1 MHCKCLYSGQRC
13 IANAYIR
20 GCRIANPTERQ
31 NGRLLIKKNKK
42 TMESKRIV
50 CPGCH
55 GTLEVTNP
63 KGEPVLMIKCPNPA
77 CGAKLRVRF
86 DTGET
91 VIAPKKTAATVPG
104 YLTWDGQSFE
114 LKEGRN
120 SVGRSSSKHEADI
133 ELPTEDRSVSRL
145 HCLLDARRL
154 NSGRVKVVISDLRTA
169 EKISQKPTLIYDE
182 SLAPEDMLVLEDGD
196 TIEIGDQT
204 LRFHQKTLEP

>member
-1 MHCKCLYSGQRC
+1 
-13 IANAYIR
+13 
-20 GCRIANPTERQ
+20 
-31 NGRLLIKKNKK
+31 
-42 TMESKRIV
+42 
-50 CPGCH
+50 
-55 GTLEVTNP
+55 
-63 KGEPVLMIKCPNPA
+63 MIKCPNPA

-91 VIAPKKTAATVPG
+91 IIAPKKTAATVPG

-120 SVGRSSSKHEADI
+120 SVGRGSSKHEADI

>member
-1 MHCKCLYSGQRC
+1 
-13 IANAYIR
+13 
-20 GCRIANPTERQ
+20 
-31 NGRLLIKKNKK
+31 
-42 TMESKRIV
+42 MESKKIV

-91 VIAPKKTAATVPG
+91 VIALKKGAANVPG
-104 YLTWDGQSFE
+104 YLSWGGQSFQ

-120 SVGRSSSKHEADI
+120 SVGRGSSKHEADI
-133 ELPTEDRSVSRL
+133 ELTTDDRSVSRL
-145 HCLLDARRL
+145 HCLLEAIRL
-154 NSGRVKVVISDLRTA
+154 KSGRVKVVVSDLRTA
-169 EKISQKPTLIYDE
+169 EKIAQKPTLVYDE
-182 SLAPEDMLVLEDGD
+182 PLATEDRLVLEDGD

-204 LRFHQKTLEP
+204 LRFHQKPMEP